1 MRLVHC
7 APLIEKGRVGMV
19 KHYKSIPG
27 LAINLKGWFNLI
39 ILSILFFLLS
49 AALHADV
56 SPNVERFTVQR
67 DRASAAE
74 IQAEDHAD
82 ITSFTTQREGIPESD
97 PTTLKSGYLPEI
109 EIIEHGGVY
118 QIKVVAKIKAPAHY
132 VRYVLTDY
140 THIYRLNPSIIESEV
155 LKCDDDGSVSV
166 KIKVI
171 GCAAYFCEEL
181 TKVEKV
187 RLLQSCDI
195 YAAIDPEQS
204 QFKSGQTHWRIE
216 TQGDYSQVTYI
227 SDMEP
232 DIFIP
237 PVVGK
242 FLIKKSIRQEM
253 QSSFENLEKIS
264 SVLAEREWQENYRFP
279 TLSLSVPCNENV
291 SATFSR
297 KDE

>member
-1 MRLVHC
+1 MVEHC
-7 APLIEKGRVGMV
+7 
-19 KHYKSIPG
+19 KSIPG
-27 LAINLKGWFNLI
+27 LALNLERWFNLI
-39 ILSILFFLLS
+39 ILSILFFLLP
-49 AALHADV
+49 AALHADA
-56 SPNVERFTVQR
+56 SPNLERFTVHR

-74 IQAEDHAD
+74 IQAEDPAN
-82 ITSFTTQREGIPESD
+82 ITSFTTHREGVPESD
-97 PTTLKSGYLPEI
+97 LTTLKSGHLPEI

-140 THIYRLNPSIIESEV
+140 THIYRLNPSIMESKV
-155 LKCDDDGSVSV
+155 LKCNDDGSVSV
-166 KIKVI
+166 RIKVI

-187 RLLQSCDI
+187 RLLPSGDI
-195 YAAIDPEQS
+195 YAVIDPGQS

-216 TQGDYSQVTYI
+216 TLGDYSQVTYI

-279 TLSLSVPCNENV
+279 TIGLPAPCDKNV

-297 KDE
+297 KVE

>member
-1 MRLVHC
+1 MS
-7 APLIEKGRVGMV
+7 GMV
-19 KHYKSIPG
+19 EHCKSIPG
-27 LAINLKGWFNLI
+27 LVLNFVGWFNLI

-56 SPNVERFTVQR
+56 SPNVEKFTVQR
-67 DRASAAE
+67 DSAPAAE

-97 PTTLKSGYLPEI
+97 LTTLKSGHLPEI

-166 KIKVI
+166 RIKVI

-181 TKVEKV
+181 TRVEKV
-187 RLLQSCDI
+187 KLLPSGDI

-297 KDE
+297 KVE

>member
-1 MRLVHC
+1 MVEHC
-7 APLIEKGRVGMV
+7 
-19 KHYKSIPG
+19 KSIPG
-27 LAINLKGWFNLI
+27 LALNLAGWFNLI

-67 DRASAAE
+67 DRASAE
-74 IQAEDHAD
+74 ETQAVDHAN
-82 ITSFTTQREGIPESD
+82 ITSFTTHREGIPESD
-97 PTTLKSGYLPEI
+97 LTTLKSGHLPEI
-109 EIIEHGGVY
+109 EIVEQGGIY

-155 LKCDDDGSVSV
+155 LKYDDDGSVSV
-166 KIKVI
+166 RIKVI

-181 TKVEKV
+181 TRVEKV
-187 RLLQSCDI
+187 RLLPSGDI
-195 YAAIDPEQS
+195 YAVIDPEQS
-204 QFKSGQTHWRIE
+204 QFKSGKTHWRIKSL
-216 TQGDYSQVTYI
+216 GDYSQVTYI

-232 DIFIP
+232 DILIP

-242 FLIKKSIRQEM
+242 FLIKKSIRHEM

-264 SVLAEREWQENYRFP
+264 SVLAEREWQEDYRF
-279 TLSLSVPCNENV
+279 LSIGLPAPCDENI
-291 SATFSR
+291 SANFSR
-297 KDE
+297 KVE